1 VQAADGDKSRINE
14 AGFRYPGPAPRSKET
29 ALLMFADGVEARA
42 RAERPGN
49 DEEVRALVRSVIEI
63 RQKDGQLDDAPL
75 SQRDLAYISESFVA
89 TLRVTYHPRLEYPQ
103 EPPAALDV
111 PPQSQPPEK
120 TE

>member
-1 VQAADGDKSRINE
+1 MQVANGDKSKVDE
-14 AGFRYPGPAPRSKET
+14 AEFRYPGPSPRSKET

-49 DEEVRALVRSVIEI
+49 DEEVRSLVRSVIEN

-75 SQRDLAYISESFVA
+75 SQRDLAAITESFVA
-89 TLRVTYHPRLEYPQ
+89 TLRVTYHPRLDYPK
-103 EPPAALDV
+103 ETPAALEV
-111 PPQSQPPEK
+111 PTQHRPQEK